1 MLLLPFLDLCY
12 IFCLI
17 SCQLCFISFRFLP
30 FYAHFI
36 NFILYKGSIF
46 FQNNKD
52 FYIFFGKKSRIF
64 LFFAHYTLQTGG
76 IFIAKKALRTDITD
90 TN

>member
-12 IFCLI
+12 TFCLI
-17 SCQLCFISFRFLP
+17 SCLLCVIPFRFLP
-30 FYAHFI
+30 FYAYFI
-36 NFILYKGSIF
+36 NFILRKDSIF

-52 FYIFFGKKSRIF
+52 FYIFFGKKSYIF
-64 LFFAHYTLQTGG
+64 LFFCSLHFANGWY
-76 IFIAKKALRTDITD
+76 FYRKRALRTDITD